1 MSTLKQETT
10 QLEKKME
17 IQSAPSSS
25 LTSSP
30 ALPEPS
36 MELQGEKTV
45 DNKTYS
51 RRILLHTSA
60 NAQELATGKFLKVSD
75 AERIFRPDFAV
86 ASEGEQKDLENCDLT
101 RGIVSRVEV
110 MSVYSNCDKPVVMGL
125 KLFQRPDS
133 TQSANTKDLKISNDA
148 GWLYSCAENKLGE
161 HASHGRAG
169 VTNIF
174 SIMPFERTRVSG
186 KTGQVVY
193 SPSNL
198 IGNRYISQ
206 YGSYNWRSLWDGI
219 VQFPNEDFYYLDKN
233 HIVIQIVQRN
243 WELLGIPLDQELPRE
258 GRYYRI
264 DSKVCDRV
272 ISELYDNVISKIPF
286 TKWENMG
293 AVFSSDHIDETS
305 DKEYNISVELR
316 VSFSYPGLNDLQQ

>member
-161 HASHGRAG
+161 HAKR
-169 VTNIF
+169 
-174 SIMPFERTRVSG
+174 
-186 KTGQVVY
+186 
-193 SPSNL
+193 
-198 IGNRYISQ
+198 
-206 YGSYNWRSLWDGI
+206 
-219 VQFPNEDFYYLDKN
+219 
-233 HIVIQIVQRN
+233 
-243 WELLGIPLDQELPRE
+243 
-258 GRYYRI
+258 
-264 DSKVCDRV
+264 
-272 ISELYDNVISKIPF
+272 
-286 TKWENMG
+286 
-293 AVFSSDHIDETS
+293 
-305 DKEYNISVELR
+305 
-316 VSFSYPGLNDLQQ
+316 